1 MPYFDFQGKRIHY
14 REKGSEEVLV
24 FLTGNTSSSA
34 VHDGEID
41 YFAKKYRV
49 ICPNYIGYGKSRR
62 IEPFPSDFWWVNA
75 HIVVELVRNLA
86 IDSVVIVGTS
96 GGGAKLPNSEKKL
109 RSFLM
114 AWEFKMARAYP
125 MYKQYT

>member
-1 MPYFDFQGKRIHY
+1 M
-14 REKGSEEVLV
+14 LV

-49 ICPNYIGYGKSRR
+49 ICPDYIGYGKSQR

-109 RSFLM
+109 HSFLM